1 MDYVLKRWPAFTRF
15 LDDGGGLPQQQR
27 GGTSPAWH
35 CSEQKIMAV
44 CRFRPR
50 RAASRRSVQPD
61 RHRQDERHRSA
72 GLAGRCP
79 GPHRR
84 TPCPRY
90 RCFAAM
96 ELAASRGITQPG
108 GLTSQPQTSNYPAVF
123 TACFPRLRP
132 EISNGWWSTQRCS
145 QKAVAHPTDARLCHR
160 ALEKLVDLAQRY
172 EVPLT

>member
-1 MDYVLKRWPAFTRF
+1 
-15 LDDGGGLPQQQR
+15 
-27 GGTSPAWH
+27 
-35 CSEQKIMAV
+35 MAV

-96 ELAASRGITQPG
+96 ELAAARGITQPG

-123 TACFPRLRP
+123 TACFRNVQALMLFNIVDAEVTVGELTSRGCYLG
-132 EISNGWWSTQRCS
+132 SNVSYNV
-145 QKAVAHPTDARLCHR
+145 K
-160 ALEKLVDLAQRY
+160 KLV
-172 EVPLT
+172 ESG